1 MEKKPIIEISASLT
15 EVSKDSKI
23 RLLEEIV
30 ANVYNNRKKL
40 KKAIMECDVNK
51 HDFAYITIDLSK
63 LSKRLIK
70 KYRLNLLTDGTFP
83 LKHCCYCGCYYIT
96 YYLYTYRDNCGCIGR
111 TYECI
116 SCRNLSNQTAGEIQ
130 SISKK
135 MGVKTAKEYQLKLLR
150 DEDGYSFSEEK
161 IIRLDIVGEDAS
173 LEERVQCTYYL
184 VNPDEEKL
192 QEFKGMVENRY
203 DEDENGKDNPF
214 IGDFG
219 AVMDYVTNNFKT
231 IDFEIREVKW

>member
-51 HDFAYITIDLSK
+51 HDFAYITIDFGK
-63 LSKRLIK
+63 LPKRLIK
-70 KYRLNLLTDGTFP
+70 KYRLNLLIDGTFP
-83 LKHCCYCGCYYIT
+83 LKHCCFCGCYYIT
-96 YYLYTYRDNCGCIGR
+96 YYLYTYRDNCGCIGKS
-111 TYECI
+111 YECI

-184 VNPDEEKL
+184 VNPDEEIL
-192 QEFKGMVENRY
+192 QEFKSMVENRY

-231 IDFEIREVKW
+231 IDFETREVKW